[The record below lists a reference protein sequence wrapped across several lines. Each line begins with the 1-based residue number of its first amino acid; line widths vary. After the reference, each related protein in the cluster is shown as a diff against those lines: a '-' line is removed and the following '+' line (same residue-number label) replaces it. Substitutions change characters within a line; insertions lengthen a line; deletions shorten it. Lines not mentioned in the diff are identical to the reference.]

1 MLILP
6 YFALVQNV
14 GDPFTSLDNNWYRE
28 HWANDLIIAKE
39 CVEGQVYENAVSRDL
54 ARTSHLSQSIH
65 KRHRSSKGRFL
76 VESFYESILDKN
88 RGSSSGDNTASEGK
102 RLVG

>member
-14 GDPFTSLDNNWYRE
+14 GDPFTSLDNNWYSE

-39 CVEGQVYENAVSRDL
+39 CVEGQVYENAVIRELADL
-54 ARTSHLSQSIH
+54 GVSVVLDQIKAHHCLPCP
-65 KRHRSSKGRFL
+65 
-76 VESFYESILDKN
+76 ILKQFF
-88 RGSSSGDNTASEGK
+88 R
-102 RLVG
+102 RLQINNQRM